1 MYQLGGACGTVAT
14 RRGCRPK
21 RRTEGHF
28 PLSTRRAVFVLDDDQ
43 SVRTGIQRLIKVHG
57 FEAKLFDSIEAF
69 DRGANLDDAI
79 CLVLDINL
87 DGSSGIELRRRL
99 TTSGYSV
106 PVIFITASDEEAI
119 RRDALDSGCI
129 AYLTKPFPGKALI
142 AAIKTATADPAD
154 I

>member
-1 MYQLGGACGTVAT
+1 MRLPPQAEKAI
-14 RRGCRPK
+14 
-21 RRTEGHF
+21 F
-28 PLSTRRAVFVLDDDQ
+28 PLSTRRAVFVLDDDR
-43 SVRTGIQRLIKVHG
+43 SVRTGIQRLIRVHG

-99 TTSGYSV
+99 TASGYSV

-119 RRDALDSGCI
+119 RRDALDAGCI
-129 AYLTKPFPGKALI
+129 AYLTKPFPAKALI
-142 AAIKTATADPAD
+142 EAIKTATDDPAD

>member
-1 MYQLGGACGTVAT
+1 M
-14 RRGCRPK
+14 
-21 RRTEGHF
+21 
-28 PLSTRRAVFVLDDDQ
+28 STQRAVFVLDDDR
-43 SVRTGIQRLIKVHG
+43 SMRIGIRRLIKVHG

-99 TTSGYSV
+99 ATSGHSV

-119 RRDALDSGCI
+119 RRDALASGCI
-129 AYLTKPFPGKALI
+129 AYLTKPFPARALI
-142 AAIKTATADPAD
+142 EAIKTASADPAY